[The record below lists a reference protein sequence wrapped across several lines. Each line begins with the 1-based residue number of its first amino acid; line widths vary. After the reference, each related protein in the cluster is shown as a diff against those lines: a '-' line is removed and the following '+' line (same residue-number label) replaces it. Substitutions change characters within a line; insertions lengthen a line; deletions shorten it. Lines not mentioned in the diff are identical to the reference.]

1 MINSN
6 ELDEKYMKRRKYIG
20 DVAPEG
26 KKARGHSDQEN
37 IAIRPAAS
45 MDYGFIRALSKEVFS
60 LYGDYEE
67 IIPQWFVNPDVMT
80 IVSFEKMQSLGFA
93 MLYVL
98 TGEILAIAVKPEY
111 QGSGIGTELLNDVER
126 IASQFGME
134 RLLLHTAKEN
144 EVAEMCFRNAS
155 FTALGKEEGYYPRGQ
170 AALIMAKEISIG
182 HRAQGEKKKGFIV
195 P

>member
-1 MINSN
+1 
-6 ELDEKYMKRRKYIG
+6 MKRRKYIG
-20 DVAPEG
+20 DVAPGG
-26 KKARGHSDQEN
+26 KKVRGLSDQED

-60 LYGDYEE
+60 LFGDYEE

-111 QGSGIGTELLNDVER
+111 QGRGIGTELLNNIER
-126 IASQFGME
+126 IASQLGMG
-134 RLLLHTAKEN
+134 RLLLHAATQN
-144 EVAEMCFRNAS
+144 EVAEMFFRNAS
-155 FTALGKEEGYYPRGQ
+155 FTVIGKEGGYYPRGQ
-170 AALIMAKEISIG
+170 AALIMAKEIGVG
-182 HRAQGEKKKGFIV
+182 HRA
-195 P
+195 